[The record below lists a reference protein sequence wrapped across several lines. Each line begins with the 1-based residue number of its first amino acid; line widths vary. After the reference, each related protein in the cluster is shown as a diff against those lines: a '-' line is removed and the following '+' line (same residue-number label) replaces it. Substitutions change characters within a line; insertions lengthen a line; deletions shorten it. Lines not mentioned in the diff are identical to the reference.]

1 VPPNWIEAVPHSDSW
16 RAETATSL
24 LARLTPALVAAGI
37 TRVAELTHLDR
48 IGMPVFQAIRPM
60 SRALSVHQ
68 GKGAT
73 TADAR
78 ISAIMEGIESCAAE
92 TVEPNGP
99 IAAFGELPPH
109 ERAASLASY
118 GWARAPLDGFESR
131 PCRWH
136 AGFRIADGRQC
147 YLPFDLVTQ
156 DFAADPD
163 TPFVRSSNGTAA
175 GASADD
181 AITAAAFELVEREA
195 QARWLVAGM
204 VGQASSC
211 VDQQTIEAAWFGR
224 LRAHLSAIGTKL
236 TVYALTGPGGLPVV
250 ICRIDEPGR
259 APSAAGAACRSD
271 PDDALLRAF
280 GEAAQSRLTLI
291 SGARDDIAADEPH
304 AIGIRALGPPADV
317 VPVDWRRFVDQ
328 CRQHT
333 GPSPIDGLVAD
344 GYDVVRVDLPAP
356 VHGVF
361 VVKLVALGLK
371 WTPEM
376 LR

>member
-1 VPPNWIEAVPHSDSW
+1 VSPSWVEAVPHSDSW
-16 RAETATSL
+16 RAETAASL
-24 LARLTPALVAAGI
+24 LARLTSALAAAGI

-78 ISAIMEGIESCAAE
+78 TSAIMEGIESCAAE
-92 TVEPNGP
+92 TVVPNGP
-99 IAAFGELPPH
+99 VAAFSELPPP
-109 ERAASLASY
+109 ERARALASY

-136 AGFRIADGRQC
+136 AGVRIADGRRC

-156 DFAADPD
+156 DYAADPD

-204 VGQASSC
+204 VGQASFC
-211 VDQQTIEAAWFGR
+211 VDQQTIEADWFGR
-224 LRAHLSAIGTKL
+224 LRAHLAAIGTTL

-259 APSAAGAACRSD
+259 APSAAGAACRRD

-291 SGARDDIAADEPH
+291 SGARDDIDADEPH
-304 AIGIRALGPPADV
+304 AIGLRALGPPAGV
-317 VPVDWRRFVDQ
+317 FPVDWQRFAERCRRHA
-328 CRQHT
+328 R
-333 GPSPIDGLVAD
+333 PSPVEGLIAD
-344 GYDVVRVDLPAP
+344 GYDVVVVDLPAP
-356 VHGVF
+356 VDGVF

-371 WTPEM
+371 WTPAM
-376 LR
+376 LQ